1 MIGINKTIRTL
12 IFSDLLLYSGWG
24 LIGPTFAIFLT
35 QQIRGGNLTT
45 VGFAAAVFWLIK
57 SILQPFIAHHFDIKK
72 GEEDDFNALVRGF
85 YVANLI
91 PLGYFF
97 SSQIWHIFLLEF
109 IRGIAMAYVVP
120 SWMAIFTRHINK
132 GWEAFSWSVHST
144 AIGFS
149 IGLAAAFG
157 GIIATFLGFKIVFIL
172 ITGFGLISTTL
183 LFLIKKD
190 LLPSDRFAVKIQPKE
205 PLSKEPLL

>member
-12 IFSDLLLYSGWG
+12 IFSDFLLHSGWG
-24 LIGPTFAIFLT
+24 LIGPFFAIFLT
-35 QQIRGGNLTT
+35 QQIKGGNLAM

-57 SILQPFIAHHFDIKK
+57 SLFQPFIAHYLDLKR

-132 GWEAFSWSVHST
+132 GWEALSWSIHST

-190 LLPSDRFAVKIQPKE
+190 LFPPDRFAVKIPPKE